1 MVDAAVKIFLDVGY
15 DATTMEDVAHLA
27 GVGSS
32 TLYRYFDSKDA
43 LLLAPLGEPGVMAA
57 ELRQA
62 PVDLALGTALGRAI
76 VAIVVVPR
84 DEIVSDLRFHQL
96 IEANPKLQSR
106 LLEWYR
112 EEERLLREAI
122 AEREHRAADDVDVV
136 FTARAATLVLEL
148 ATRQTPADAT
158 PEVVAARARE
168 IMRDLEHHAI
178 TLPRTT
184 D

>member
-1 MVDAAVKIFLDVGY
+1 MVDAAVKLFLDVGY
-15 DATTMEDVAHLA
+15 DATTMEAVAHLA

-57 ELRQA
+57 ELRNA
-62 PVDLALGTALGRAI
+62 PADLALGAALGRAI
-76 VAIVVVPR
+76 VAILVVPR
-84 DEIVSDLRFHQL
+84 DAIVSDERFQQL
-96 IEANPKLQSR
+96 IRTNPRLQSR
-106 LLEWYR
+106 LLEWYH
-112 EEERLLREAI
+112 EEEDLLRGAI

-148 ATRQTPADAT
+148 ANKDTAADAT
-158 PEVVAARARE
+158 AEVVAERARA
-168 IMRDLEHHAI
+168 IMRDLERHRI

-184 D
+184 N